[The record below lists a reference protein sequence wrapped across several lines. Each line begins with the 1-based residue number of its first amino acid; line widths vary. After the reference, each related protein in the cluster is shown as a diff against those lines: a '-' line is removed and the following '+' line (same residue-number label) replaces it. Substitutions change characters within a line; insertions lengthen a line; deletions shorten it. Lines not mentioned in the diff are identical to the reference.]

1 MPHAFTNNH
10 VHLVFSTKERRKLIP
25 AELQPETWSYMAGIC
40 KKTGLIPVAING
52 MADHAHL
59 LFHLPPAISLAKA
72 VSSFKAN
79 SSRWL
84 NEQKIKFA
92 WQEGYG
98 AFSVSASNVAV
109 VARYIRNQQE
119 HHKKISYAE
128 EFLALLR
135 KHAIEFDIKYV
146 FG

>member
-1 MPHAFTNNH
+1 MPHAFTKNH
-10 VHLVFSTKERRKLIP
+10 IHVVFSTKERLKRIP
-25 AELQPETWSYMAGIC
+25 SELQAETWSYMTGIC

-72 VSSFKAN
+72 GSSLKAN

-84 NEQKIKFA
+84 NEKKIKFA

-119 HHKKISYAE
+119 HHKKISFE
-128 EFLALLR
+128 DEFLALLK
-135 KHAIEFDIKYV
+135 KHGIEFDSKYV

>member
-10 VHLVFSTKERRKLIP
+10 IHLVFSTKERRKLISN
-25 AELQPETWSYMAGIC
+25 ELQPETWSYMTGIC
-40 KKTGLIPVAING
+40 KKTGLMPVAING

-72 VSSFKAN
+72 VSSLKAN

-92 WQEGYG
+92 WQEGYRT
-98 AFSVSASNVAV
+98 FSVGASNVAV

-119 HHKKISYAE
+119 HHRKIRYAD
-128 EFLALLR
+128 EFLTLLR
-135 KHAIEFDIKYV
+135 KHSIEFDVKYAL
-146 FG
+146 G